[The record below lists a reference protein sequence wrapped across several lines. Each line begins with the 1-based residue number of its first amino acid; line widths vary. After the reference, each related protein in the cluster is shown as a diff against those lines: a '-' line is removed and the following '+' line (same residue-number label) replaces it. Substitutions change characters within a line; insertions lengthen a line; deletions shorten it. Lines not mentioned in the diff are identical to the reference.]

1 MGIETAKGKNLPAG
15 SGGGGGGRTAANP
28 SRNAAG
34 GTAAGGAQ
42 QQPPV
47 KQFANQLQQDI
58 EDVTVEVLFAQ
69 LLSSLSAP
77 SVPPHSISIAKLPL
91 CDSPSCD
98 SLELGG
104 VEWSPSSFLGKISAA
119 SSKVALFSRRTIL
132 YKGTD
137 TLLCPPRKYQK
148 KEKKGKK

>member
-58 EDVTVEVLFAQ
+58 EDVTVEVLLAQ
-69 LLSSLSAP
+69 LLCSLSAP
-77 SVPPHSISIAKLPL
+77 SVHHSISIAKLPL
-91 CDSPSCD
+91 C
-98 SLELGG
+98 SLVVIRSNWAE
-104 VEWSPSSFLGKISAA
+104 
-119 SSKVALFSRRTIL
+119 
-132 YKGTD
+132 
-137 TLLCPPRKYQK
+137 
-148 KEKKGKK
+148 

>member
-42 QQPPV
+42 QPPV

-58 EDVTVEVLFAQ
+58 EDVTVEVLLAQ
-69 LLSSLSAP
+69 LLCSLSAP

-91 CDSPSCD
+91 C
-98 SLELGG
+98 SLVVIRSNWAE
-104 VEWSPSSFLGKISAA
+104 
-119 SSKVALFSRRTIL
+119 
-132 YKGTD
+132 
-137 TLLCPPRKYQK
+137 
-148 KEKKGKK
+148 